1 LTRLTADESE
11 AYPHQNY
18 MYPEY
23 FGLKEPSFS
32 ITPDPHYLYLSREHR
47 EALAHLLYGAGE
59 GGGFVLLTG
68 EVGTGKTTICRAF
81 LEQLPEH
88 VDIALILNPALTVPE
103 LLHSICHE
111 FGVKVPG
118 YVTSSKVLVDQLNR
132 YLLLAHAKRR
142 RPVLMIDEA
151 QNLQPEVLEQIRL
164 LTNLETHRHKLLQIF
179 LVGQPE
185 LRELLE
191 QKRLRQ
197 LAQRITA
204 RYHLLPLSQKDT
216 KEYIRHRLA
225 IAGVERR
232 LFTPAALRRIYHLSG
247 GIPRLINIL
256 CDRALLG
263 AFATHRHIVD
273 SRILNKAARE
283 LTGKLE
289 LSGWQRWY
297 RPLRTTI
304 LLSILLAGA
313 GWLAYTWKQQQLFTE
328 ESPKTAAE
336 ISAYSPNTQ
345 STGSQYSPASTELEA
360 EIEAEIEA
368 AELEAAELEAAEL
381 EAAEPEA
388 AEPEATEPEAA
399 EPEAAEPEAAEPE
412 AAEPEAAEPEAA
424 EPEAAEPEATEPEAA
439 EPEATEP
446 EAAEPEA
453 ELPIKM
459 APGIPAQQQEPPT
472 PILRIEQLTTD
483 RRSAMAL
490 LLKRWGP
497 IIYSKLEPMEPC
509 RFAETKGLRCREGK
523 GGWNKLYS
531 YNRPALI
538 RLTDGNGTD
547 SGYALVEG
555 LNFNFAL
562 LNLGTDKVRV
572 PLTQLD
578 PYWSGDYLLLWQP
591 PLEGTMVISP
601 RASSQSIQ
609 WLRETM
615 SRLPGWVSS
624 NTGSTG
630 FDPAL
635 KREVQRFQRH
645 RGLVPDGIVGPETLI
660 HLNTATGVPG
670 IPHLESI
677 P

>member
-368 AELEAAELEAAEL
+368 AELEA
-381 EAAEPEA
+381 
-388 AEPEATEPEAA
+388 T